1 MPQDVTYYGVWTQVP
16 YVDLPH
22 SNGGSAIFT
31 DVSDT
36 TATPSDV
43 SNTKYFYNSIGKRI
57 QGTNA
62 GGSSANLQSKTVS
75 PSVGQVI
82 VTPDSNYDGLSQVTV
97 EAIPNDFVGS
107 NVPRKTSTDLVV
119 SGATVTAPAGYYETA
134 ANKSVTTAEQA
145 IPTISVNSNNG
156 LITSTV
162 TQSTGYVN
170 GSTKSATLQLS
181 TQAAKTITPSTAIQ
195 TAVTSGKYTT
205 GVVKVSPIPS
215 EYIVPTGT
223 ITISSNSIGV
233 DVTQYAAADVS
244 VAAPT
249 PNLENKTIT
258 PSESKQTISASS
270 SYDGLGTVTV
280 NAITATYVGTGVARK
295 TSSDMTMSGATVT
308 APAGYYA
315 AASSKTITAATQA
328 TPTISINSSGLITS
342 TVTQSAG
349 YVSAGTTSATKQLT
363 VQAGKTVTPSTSAQ
377 TAVASGR
384 YTTGT
389 ITVAAIPSEYIV
401 PTGTVTISAN
411 GTGIDVAQ
419 YASANVAVPATV
431 PNLSSKT
438 VTPSESKQTITPGTG
453 YDGLS
458 TVIVNAITASY
469 VGTGVTQRTSSDM
482 TMSGATVTAPAG
494 YYASAASKTIT
505 SMTLPTTVATTFSG
519 TTKATV
525 SRSTSDQYINIPTG
539 YNGTAANYKISA
551 VANGSATPTATLGG
565 TSAEL
570 TTGTNTLTLTKTI
583 SNTPV
588 VNAGYVSAGT
598 AGNTKV
604 TLTASVTT
612 KGTATITPGT
622 TDQTI
627 TSGTYLTGVQTIKG
641 DSNLVASN
649 IISTATIFGVTGSV
663 VIQNYYT
670 GSTAPTAGL
679 GVNGDI
685 YLQTG

>member
-1 MPQDVTYYGVWTQVP
+1 MPQDVTYYGAWTQVP

-22 SNGGSAIFT
+22 STGGSAIFT

-57 QGTNA
+57 QGTNE

-97 EAIPNDFVGS
+97 EAIPNDFIGS
-107 NVPRKTSTDLVV
+107 NIPRKTSADLVV
-119 SGATVTAPAGYYETA
+119 AGATVTAPAGYYETA

-145 IPTISVNSNNG
+145 TPTISVNSSNG

-223 ITISSNSIGV
+223 ITISSNSVGI
-233 DVTQYAAADVS
+233 DVAQYAAADVS

-249 PNLENKTIT
+249 PNLENKTVT
-258 PSESKQTISASS
+258 PSETKQTITASS

-280 NAITATYVGTGVARK
+280 AAITATYVGSGIATR
-295 TSSDMTMSGATVT
+295 SSTDMTMSGNTVT

-315 AASSKTITAATQA
+315 SAGTKTITAATQA
-328 TPTISINSSGLITS
+328 TPTISVNSSGLITS
-342 TVTQSAG
+342 TITQSAG
-349 YVSAGTTSATKQLT
+349 YVSAGTKSATLQLT
-363 VQAGKTVTPSTSAQ
+363 AQAGKTVTPSTAAQ

-411 GTGIDVAQ
+411 GTGIDVSN
-419 YASANVAVPATV
+419 YASADVTVPATV

-458 TVIVNAITASY
+458 TVTVNAITASY
-469 VGTGVTQRTSSDM
+469 VGSGVTQRTSSDM

-505 SMTLPTTVATTFSG
+505 SMTLPTTTASTSTG
-519 TTKATV
+519 TIKATIG
-525 SRSTSDQYINIPTG
+525 RSTSDQYINIPTG
-539 YNGTAANYKISA
+539 YNSASASYKISA

-570 TTGTNTLTLTKTI
+570 ATGTNTLTLTKTI

-588 VNAGYVSAGT
+588 VSAGYVSAGI

-663 VIQNYYT
+663 VIQHSYT

>member
-97 EAIPNDFVGS
+97 EAIPNDFIGS
-107 NVPRKTSTDLVV
+107 NVPRKTSADLVV
-119 SGATVTAPAGYYETA
+119 AGAIVTAPAGYYEIA

-145 IPTISVNSNNG
+145 TPTISVNSSNG

-223 ITISSNSIGV
+223 VTISSNSIGV

-249 PNLENKTIT
+249 PNLENKTVT

-270 SYDGLGTVTV
+270 SYDGLGTVTI

-295 TSSDMTMSGATVT
+295 
-308 APAGYYA
+308 
-315 AASSKTITAATQA
+315 
-328 TPTISINSSGLITS
+328 
-342 TVTQSAG
+342 
-349 YVSAGTTSATKQLT
+349 
-363 VQAGKTVTPSTSAQ
+363 
-377 TAVASGR
+377 
-384 YTTGT
+384 
-389 ITVAAIPSEYIV
+389 
-401 PTGTVTISAN
+401 
-411 GTGIDVAQ
+411 
-419 YASANVAVPATV
+419 
-431 PNLSSKT
+431 
-438 VTPSESKQTITPGTG
+438 
-453 YDGLS
+453 
-458 TVIVNAITASY
+458 
-469 VGTGVTQRTSSDM
+469 TSSDM

-505 SMTLPTTVATTFSG
+505 SMTLPTTVSTTSSG

-551 VANGSATPTATLGG
+551 VANGSATPTATLGA

-570 TTGTNTLTLTKTI
+570 ATGTNTLTLTKTI

-588 VNAGYVSAGT
+588 VSAGYVSAGT

-604 TLTASVTT
+604 ILTASVTT
-612 KGTATITPGT
+612 KAAATITPGT
-622 TDQTI
+622 SNQTI
-627 TSGTYLTGVQTIKG
+627 AAGTYLTGAQTIAG
-641 DSNLVASN
+641 DADLVASN
-649 IISTATIFGVTGSV
+649 IINGVQIFGVTGNV
-663 VIQNYYT
+663 VLQNYYT
-670 GSTAPTAGL
+670 GSSTPSSSL
-679 GVNGDI
+679 GSNGDI
-685 YLQTG
+685 YIQQ